1 MYAFLNHS
9 SRCLYK
15 NYIQIG
21 RLLRN
26 RRGFRDRVLHFQLWP
41 TYARKDNSVLVPD
54 PLLSICRSETQI
66 TSTSLLILE
75 NVPFSN

>member
-9 SRCLYK
+9 SQCLYK

-26 RRGFRDRVLHFQLWP
+26 RRGFRDGCFTFNYRQR
-41 TYARKDNSVLVPD
+41 YARKDNSVLTPALLVPD
-54 PLLSICRSETQI
+54 PLLSVCRS
-66 TSTSLLILE
+66 
-75 NVPFSN
+75 

>member
-26 RRGFRDRVLHFQLWP
+26 RRGFRDRV
-41 TYARKDNSVLVPD
+41 AS
-54 PLLSICRSETQI
+54 LSILPKKKLGQ
-66 TSTSLLILE
+66 LVLKL
-75 NVPFSN
+75 FSNAERKTD